1 MRSTETTVR
10 TDPRLAAPT
19 WDARPSVHAAA
30 RVRLMAMLALPLAL
44 WYFAWLLAP
53 GRMGSPILYVILIAA
68 EVFNLVQAVG
78 FWWTTSRQ
86 RNRPALPL
94 VGAASPPRV
103 DVLIPTYD
111 EPVDV
116 VEPTVAAARRLRGAD
131 VTVYVLDDGRND
143 AMRAMAARR
152 GARYLTRERRT
163 GAKAGNINDALPRTD
178 SEFLLVLDCDHVPA
192 ERMLEATLG
201 HLADERVAMVQ
212 TPQYYANAGSNRVA
226 AAAWAQQA
234 LFFGAIARG
243 KDGMGAMFCCG
254 TNMVFRR
261 RALQDAG
268 GFPEDSVTEDFE
280 LSVKLH
286 ERGWRTAY
294 VPEVLASGLGPE
306 DMKSYVSQQ
315 QRWARGCLG
324 GLRSAWR
331 AKLPA
336 RTKVQYLLSSMY
348 FLSGWTVLVY
358 LTMPVVRILTGAQPL
373 AGATADQFL
382 LHFAPYYAVAL
393 GMVAVAGAGAFTF
406 AGFALATSSFWI
418 HVRAS
423 VLAALGRRGRFVV
436 TPKEGAACRQPTAVW
451 PALTVVAILLS
462 VAIYGVLK
470 DPSPATVNNV
480 AFAGFHIT
488 ILMAGAW
495 PALSRPDAPP
505 AAAVDETPVSE
516 PAAARRERERV
527 AA

>member
-1 MRSTETTVR
+1 MSTTPTTD
-10 TDPRLAAPT
+10 DPRLAPPT
-19 WDARPSVHAAA
+19 WDARPGRHAALK
-30 RVRLMAMLALPLAL
+30 VRAMALLALPLAL
-44 WYFAWLLAP
+44 WYFVWLLEP
-53 GRMGSPILYVILIAA
+53 GRIGSPILYGILIAA
-68 EVFNLVQAVG
+68 EAFNLVQAIG
-78 FWWTTSRQ
+78 FWWTASRQ
-86 RNRPALPL
+86 RDRPALRM
-94 VGAASPPRV
+94 VGGDTPRV
-103 DVLIPTYD
+103 DVFIPTYD

-116 VEPTVAAARRLRGAD
+116 VEPTIRAARALRGAD
-131 VTVYVLDDGRND
+131 LTVWVLDDGRSD
-143 AMRAMAARR
+143 AMRACALRH
-152 GARYLTRERRT
+152 GARYLTRDRRT

-178 SEFLLVLDCDHVPA
+178 GEFIVVLDCDHVPDP
-192 ERMLEATLG
+192 RFLEATLG

-212 TPQYYANAGSNRVA
+212 TPQYYANATRNRVA

-261 RALQDAG
+261 SALADAG

-286 ERGWRTAY
+286 ERGWRTTY

-324 GLRSAWR
+324 GMRSALR
-331 AKLPA
+331 ARLPL
-336 RTKVQYLLSSMY
+336 RQKVQYLLSSMY

-358 LTMPVVRILTGAQPL
+358 LAMPIVRLLPGSQPL

-382 LHFAPYYAVAL
+382 MHFAPYYAVAL

-423 VLAALGRRGRFVV
+423 LLALIGRRGAFVV
-436 TPKEGAACRQPTAVW
+436 TPKHGALKRQPGAVW
-451 PALTVVAILLS
+451 PALSIVALLLG
-462 VAIYGVLK
+462 VAVYGVLR

-480 AFAGFHIT
+480 AFAGFHIS

-495 PALSRPDAPP
+495 PALARPDAPP
-505 AAAVDETPVSE
+505 AAAVDETPVSDHE
-516 PAAARRERERV
+516 RIALERAA
-527 AA
+527 

>member
-1 MRSTETTVR
+1 
-10 TDPRLAAPT
+10 
-19 WDARPSVHAAA
+19 
-30 RVRLMAMLALPLAL
+30 MALLALPLAL
-44 WYFAWLLAP
+44 WYFVWLLEP
-53 GRMGSPILYVILIAA
+53 GRMGSPVLYTILIAA
-68 EVFNLVQAVG
+68 ETFNLVQAVG
-78 FWWTTSRQ
+78 FWWTASRQ
-86 RNRPALPL
+86 RARPALRLARGP
-94 VGAASPPRV
+94 GAPPPAV

-111 EPVDV
+111 EPVAI
-116 VEPTVAAARRLRGAD
+116 VEPTIAAAVALRGAD
-131 VTVYVLDDGRND
+131 VTVTILDDGRSD
-143 AMRAMAARR
+143 AMAAMAARH
-152 GARYLTRERRT
+152 GARYLTRGRRD
-163 GAKAGNINDALPRTD
+163 GAKAGNINDALPRTGA
-178 SEFLLVLDCDHVPA
+178 EFVAVLDCDHVPT
-192 ERMLEATLG
+192 ERFLEATLG

-212 TPQYYANAGSNRVA
+212 TPQYYANASTNRVA

-261 RALQDAG
+261 AALLDAG

-294 VPEVLASGLGPE
+294 MPEVVASGLGPE

-324 GLRSAWR
+324 GMRSALR
-331 AKLPA
+331 ARLPL
-336 RTKVQYLLSSMY
+336 RQKVQYLLSSMY

-358 LTMPVVRILTGAQPL
+358 LAMPIVRILTGAQPL

-382 LHFAPYYAVAL
+382 MHFAPYYAVAL

-423 VLAALGRRGRFVV
+423 LLAVAGRRGAFVV
-436 TPKEGAACRQPTAVW
+436 TPKEGARHRQPGAVW
-451 PALTVVAILLS
+451 PALAIVGILL
-462 VAIYGVLK
+462 ATALYGLLR

-495 PALSRPDAPP
+495 PALARPDAPP
-505 AAAVDETPVSE
+505 ATAVDETPVSDHE
-516 PAAARRERERV
+516 RAARV

>member
-1 MRSTETTVR
+1 
-10 TDPRLAAPT
+10 
-19 WDARPSVHAAA
+19 
-30 RVRLMAMLALPLAL
+30 
-44 WYFAWLLAP
+44 LLEP
-53 GRMGSPILYVILIAA
+53 GRMGSPILYTILIAA

-78 FWWTTSRQ
+78 FWWTASRQ
-86 RNRPALPL
+86 RARPALRL
-94 VGAASPPRV
+94 ADGGPPPAV
-103 DVLIPTYD
+103 DVLVPTYD

-116 VEPTVAAARRLRGAD
+116 VEPTIAAAVRMRGAD
-131 VTVYVLDDGRND
+131 VTVWVLDDGRSD

-152 GARYLTRERRT
+152 GARYLTRDRRA
-163 GAKAGNINDALPRTD
+163 GAKAGNINDALPRT
-178 SEFLLVLDCDHVPA
+178 SAEFLAVLDCDHVPT
-192 ERMLEATLG
+192 ERFLEATLG
-201 HLADERVAMVQ
+201 HLADARVAMVQ
-212 TPQYYANAGSNRVA
+212 TPQYYANAGTNRVA

-261 RALQDAG
+261 AALEDAG

-294 VPEVLASGLGPE
+294 MPEVVASGLGPE

-324 GLRSAWR
+324 GLRSALR
-331 AKLPA
+331 ARLPLRQKA
-336 RTKVQYLLSSMY
+336 QYLLSSMY

-358 LTMPVVRILTGAQPL
+358 LTMPIVRILTGAQPL

-382 LHFAPYYAVAL
+382 VHFAPYYAVAL

-423 VLAALGRRGRFVV
+423 LLAAVGRRGAFVV
-436 TPKEGAACRQPTAVW
+436 TPKQGDLHRQPGAVW
-451 PALTVVAILLS
+451 PALAMVALLLS
-462 VAIYGVLK
+462 VAVYGLLR

-480 AFAGFHIT
+480 AFAGFHIS

-495 PALSRPDAPP
+495 PALARPDAPP
-505 AAAVDETPVSE
+505 ATAVDETPVSE
-516 PAAARRERERV
+516 PERWAA
-527 AA
+527 

>member
-1 MRSTETTVR
+1 MRSTDRTTAST
-10 TDPRLAAPT
+10 TDPRLAPPA
-19 WDARPSVHAAA
+19 WDGRPGAHAAA
-30 RVRLMAMLALPLAL
+30 RVRILALLALPLAL
-44 WYFAWLLAP
+44 WYFAWLLEP
-53 GRMGSPILYVILIAA
+53 GRMGSPILYAILIAA

-78 FWWTTSRQ
+78 FWWTASRQ
-86 RNRPALPL
+86 RARPALRL
-94 VGAASPPRV
+94 ADGGPPPAV
-103 DVLIPTYD
+103 DVLVPTYD

-116 VEPTVAAARRLRGAD
+116 VEPTIAAAVRMRGAD
-131 VTVYVLDDGRND
+131 VTVWILDDGRSD
-143 AMRAMAARR
+143 AMRAMAARH
-152 GARYLTRERRT
+152 GARYLTRDRRA
-163 GAKAGNINDALPRTD
+163 GAKAGNINDALPRT
-178 SEFLLVLDCDHVPA
+178 SAEFLVVLDCDHVPT
-192 ERMLEATLG
+192 ERFLEATLG
-201 HLADERVAMVQ
+201 HLADARVAMVQ
-212 TPQYYANAGSNRVA
+212 TPQYYANAGTNRVA

-261 RALQDAG
+261 AALEDAG

-294 VPEVLASGLGPE
+294 MPEVVASGLGPE

-324 GLRSAWR
+324 GLRSALR
-331 AKLPA
+331 ARLPLRQKA
-336 RTKVQYLLSSMY
+336 QYLLSSMY

-358 LTMPVVRILTGAQPL
+358 LTMPIVRILTGAQPL

-423 VLAALGRRGRFVV
+423 LLAAVGRRGAFVV
-436 TPKEGAACRQPTAVW
+436 TPKQGDLHRQPGAVW
-451 PALTVVAILLS
+451 PALAMVALLLS
-462 VAIYGVLK
+462 VAVYGLLR

-480 AFAGFHIT
+480 AFAGFHIS

-495 PALSRPDAPP
+495 PALARPDAPP
-505 AAAVDETPVSE
+505 ATAVDETPVSE
-516 PAAARRERERV
+516 PERWAA
-527 AA
+527 